1 MKLVVAMTE
10 VQYNDPPVSSTAMAF
25 RQYDLVAAGKD
36 PADGSVYGGL
46 DIYFLAG
53 T

>member
-1 MKLVVAMTE
+1 
-10 VQYNDPPVSSTAMAF
+10 VSSTAQAF

-36 PADGSVYGGL
+36 PKTGATYGGL